1 MSAPENCKLG
11 ATPLESRQVPLCER
25 PSSMV
30 AFALGVLVALCA
42 GAAGCQQAIPTQSAV
57 AVPATNAPNDASV
70 AQPAS
75 GAKVH
80 SAPLRG
86 AIDPW
91 ARWPMPNARL
101 PGLPNRHAYDTA
113 TPGVVVD
120 RVSGLMWQRRLP
132 NTFLT
137 RADAERQCD
146 GLVLGGHHDWRLPSR
161 IELVSLIDTTRT
173 QPSIDV
179 EAFPST
185 PSDWFWTSSLAV
197 DDPSAAWYV
206 YFYFGYPKTDDMT
219 SRFSVRCVRS
229 NRLPGSTSSHYEIQA
244 DEVRDIGTG
253 LRWQRTPPS
262 KSLTFEA
269 ARSYCHRLTLRGTK
283 GWRVPTLGE
292 LLTLIDERASAPMV
306 DGQAFPGASGEPFWT
321 SSAFA
326 NGNELAWYVRFDKG
340 NGLYGRPTEPFRV
353 RCVR

>member
-1 MSAPENCKLG
+1 MSAAENRGLG
-11 ATPLESRQVPLCER
+11 APPPESRQMPSRER
-25 PSSMV
+25 PPSMV
-30 AFALGVLVALCA
+30 ALGLGALVTLLA
-42 GAAGCQQAIPTQSAV
+42 GAAGCQQASPTQSAG
-57 AVPATNAPNDASV
+57 AVPATNTRKDASV

-75 GAKVH
+75 DAKVH
-80 SAPLRG
+80 SATLRG
-86 AIDPW
+86 TIDPW

-101 PGLPNRHAYDTA
+101 PGLPNQHAYDTA

-120 RVSGLMWQRRLP
+120 RVSGLMWQRKLP

-146 GLVLGGHHDWRLPSR
+146 DLVLGGHHDWRLPSR

-173 QPSIDV
+173 QPSIDT

-185 PSDWFWTSSLAV
+185 PSDWFWTSSLAA

-229 NRLPGSTSSHYEIQA
+229 DRLFRRPSSHYEMQA

-253 LRWQRTPPS
+253 LRWQRKPPG
-262 KSLTFEA
+262 KSLTFDA
-269 ARSYCHRLTLRGTK
+269 ARSYCHRLTLGGAK

-292 LLTLIDERASAPMV
+292 LLTLIDERAPAPMI
-306 DGQAFPGASGEPFWT
+306 DGQAFPRTSGEPFWT

-326 NGNELAWYVRFDKG
+326 NGNELAWYVRFDRG
-340 NGLYGRPTEPFRV
+340 NGLYGRPIEPFRV
-353 RCVR
+353 RCVL

>member
-1 MSAPENCKLG
+1 MSAAENCRPG
-11 ATPLESRQVPLCER
+11 AAPLKSRRVPFCER
-25 PSSMV
+25 LPSV
-30 AFALGVLVALCA
+30 VPFALGVLVTLLA
-42 GAAGCQQAIPTQSAV
+42 GAGGCQQSGPTQSPV
-57 AVPATNAPNDASV
+57 AAPATKAASV

-75 GAKVH
+75 DAKKVH
-80 SAPLRG
+80 SSTLRG

-101 PGLPNRHAYDTA
+101 PGLPNQHAYDTE

-146 GLVLGGHHDWRLPSR
+146 DLALGGHHDWRLPSR

-173 QPSIDV
+173 QPSIDT

-185 PSDWFWTSSLAV
+185 PSDWFWTSSLAA

-206 YFYFGYPKTDDMT
+206 YFYFGYPKTDDMK

-229 NRLPGSTSSHYEIQA
+229 NRSLRSSSSHYEMEA
-244 DEVRDIGTG
+244 NEVRDIGTG
-253 LRWQRTPPS
+253 LRWQRTPPN
-262 KSLTFEA
+262 KSLTFEG
-269 ARSYCHRLTLRGTK
+269 ARAYCHRLTLSGTK

-292 LLTLIDERASAPMV
+292 LLTLIDERASVPMV
-306 DGQAFPGASGEPFWT
+306 DREAFPSTSGEPFWT
-321 SSAFA
+321 SSGFA
-326 NGNELAWYVRFDKG
+326 NGNELAWYVRFDQG
-340 NGLYGRPTEPFRV
+340 TGLYGRLIESFRV